1 MKKFIIILLILV
13 QAPLWAQEYTQTL
26 RGTVMDAE
34 TFETLPGAN
43 IIILDSDPFLGT
55 TSDVDGQFKIDQIP
69 VGRHNIKV
77 TYVGYKEVILNQIE
91 LITGN
96 ELVLEIKMTENVTS
110 LSEVVVRANERAS
123 EPINAMVT
131 TSAQKITIESTSR
144 FAASINDPARTV
156 QSFAGVSS
164 SDDENNEL
172 VIRGNSPRG
181 MLWRME
187 GVEIPNPNH
196 FSNGEGGSGGGVS
209 ALSSRVLDNSDFYT
223 GAFAAEYG
231 NALSSVFDLR
241 LRKGNNEKHEFALQL
256 GVMGIQASAEGPLSK
271 KSNASYLFNYRYATT
286 ALLNEVGFT
295 IGDADIYPEWQDLSF
310 NVNVPTKKLGNFNL
324 WGLAGS
330 SSSSELVPEDTAQW
344 EYRGD
349 NFSFSENQKLGIVG
363 LSNHY
368 LLKNNK
374 TYFKTVLSWSMTENK
389 NLEDSLNYQMNETKI
404 LDERYRYQN
413 LTASFMVNHKFNA
426 KNYLRSGVIVTRQ
439 AYNLK
444 ADQYNW
450 DEEVIETNLDEDGNS
465 YRYQAYIQW
474 KHRFNEKLSLNS
486 GVHANYLAISEDY
499 SIEPRLGLTYDLNE
513 FKQFSLGFGLHS
525 RMEPISIYMAQR
537 TLNDGD
543 IIQPNKDLKMTRA
556 FHAVM
561 GYRWLF
567 AKNMK
572 LSAELYYQ
580 YLYDVPVQD
589 GDTTGTMSALNF
601 SSGFTNEDFIN
612 KGTGAN
618 YGLELSFEK
627 SFSNQYYILF
637 NTSLYQS
644 KYTNPG
650 FEERN
655 TRYNGN
661 YIINS
666 AFGREF
672 KVGKTKQ
679 DIISANIRGIWRGGY
694 RVIPV
699 DINQSIE
706 AGKEV
711 LNYDRAFE
719 EKVPDYLRVDLGV
732 SYRKN
737 KPKWSWIVS
746 LDIQNLTSRSN
757 VWGEYYNSEKER
769 IEQIYM
775 TGLIPVLNFKVEF

>member
-1 MKKFIIILLILV
+1 MKTRLFILFLIIQFPLL
-13 QAPLWAQEYTQTL
+13 AQEYTQTL

-34 TFETLPGAN
+34 TYETLPGAN
-43 IIILDSDPFLGT
+43 IIIMNSDPFLGT
-55 TSDVDGQFKIDQIP
+55 TTDFDGSFKIENIV
-69 VGRHNIKV
+69 VGRHDIKV
-77 TYVGYKEVILNQIE
+77 TYVGYKEVLLNQIE

-96 ELVLEIKMTENVTS
+96 ELVLEIKMMENVAT
-110 LSEVVVRANERAS
+110 LNEVVVKASERDS

-172 VIRGNSPRG
+172 VVRGNSPRG

-196 FSNGEGGSGGGVS
+196 FTNGEGGNGGGVS

-286 ALLNEVGFT
+286 ALLNETGFT
-295 IGDADIYPEWQDLSF
+295 IGDSDIFPEWQDLSF
-310 NVNVPTKKLGNFNL
+310 NINVPTKKLGNFNL
-324 WGLAGS
+324 WGLAGTS
-330 SSSSELVPEDTAQW
+330 SSAELVPEDTAQW

-349 NFSFSENQKLGIVG
+349 HFSFSEKQKLGVVG

-374 TYFKTVLSWSMTENK
+374 TYFKTVIAWSGTESR
-389 NLEDSLNYQMNETKI
+389 NLEDSLDYQMNETRLI
-404 LDERYRYQN
+404 DEKYIYKN
-413 LTASFMVNHKFNA
+413 LTASFMVNHKLNT
-426 KNYLRSGVIVTRQ
+426 KNYFRSGVIATRQ
-439 AYNLK
+439 AFDLK
-444 ADQYNW
+444 AELFNW
-450 DEEVIETNLDEDGNS
+450 DDMVLENKLDEEGYS
-465 YRYQAYIQW
+465 YRYQAYFQW
-474 KHRFNEKLSLNS
+474 KHRFNNKFSINS
-486 GVHANYLAISEDY
+486 GLHATYLDVSDDF
-499 SIEPRLGLTYDLNE
+499 SIEPRLGIAYDINDNNQLNM
-513 FKQFSLGFGLHS
+513 GFGLHS
-525 RMEPISIYMAQR
+525 RMEPISIYMSQK
-537 TLNDGD
+537 TMDNGD
-543 IIQPNKDLKMTRA
+543 IIQPNKDLQLTRA
-556 FHAVM
+556 FHAVL
-561 GYRWLF
+561 GYR
-567 AKNMK
+567 K
-572 LSAELYYQ
+572 LMAHNIKISTEVYYQ
-580 YLYDVPVQD
+580 YIFDVPVQRN
-589 GDTTGTMSALNF
+589 DTTGTMSALNF
-601 SSGFTNEDFIN
+601 SSGFTNEDFVN
-612 KGTGAN
+612 EGKGTN
-618 YGLELSFEK
+618 YGVELSFEK
-627 SFSNQYYILF
+627 SFSNQFYALF
-637 NTSLYQS
+637 NTSLFQS

-661 YIINS
+661 YIINA

-672 KVGKTKQ
+672 KLGKTKQ
-679 DIISANIRGIWRGGY
+679 DIISTNIRGIWRGGY
-694 RVIPV
+694 RVIPI
-699 DINQSIE
+699 DLDKSIE
-706 AGKEV
+706 KGEV
-711 LNYDRAFE
+711 VYNYERAFD
-719 EKVPDYLRVDLGV
+719 EKVPDYFRLDFGI

-746 LDIQNLTSRSN
+746 LDIQNLTGRYN
-757 VWGEYYNSEKER
+757 VWGTYYNSEKER
-769 IEQIYM
+769 IEEVNM

>member
-91 LITGN
+91 LITGK

-231 NALSSVFDLR
+231 NALSGIFDLS

-256 GVMGIQASAEGPLSK
+256 GVMGIQASAEGPFSK
-271 KSNASYLFNYRYATT
+271 KSKASYLFNYRYATT
-286 ALLNEVGFT
+286 SLLNKAGFT

>member
-231 NALSSVFDLR
+231 NALSGIFDLS

-256 GVMGIQASAEGPLSK
+256 GVMGIQASAEGPFSK
-271 KSNASYLFNYRYATT
+271 KSKASYLFNYRYATT
-286 ALLNEVGFT
+286 SLLNKAGFT